1 MESWVDWF
9 VLIVI
14 ITIVV
19 IVLFLFLFPFL
30 VVISLLPLFVVW
42 DGWLVD
48 GGCIGTPNFL
58 PFSLTCPPS
67 LLFPF
72 PPPPLPP
79 LSERGSQ
86 YAKITE
92 NSFQKIASLTEKF
105 VRHDGNILVHGGI
118 APVQAL
124 LLSLS
129 FRKKFH
135 VFVTSGVVGGE
146 GGEEGGL
153 GGGVGGKMCELL
165 EGRGVGV
172 TLIPDASVAYF
183 MERVDMVLVGCE
195 GVVENGG
202 KSFFFG
208 CLFNYLFVYLFG

>member
-1 MESWVDWF
+1 M
-9 VLIVI
+9 
-14 ITIVV
+14 
-19 IVLFLFLFPFL
+19 
-30 VVISLLPLFVVW
+30 
-42 DGWLVD
+42 
-48 GGCIGTPNFL
+48 
-58 PFSLTCPPS
+58 
-67 LLFPF
+67 
-72 PPPPLPP
+72 
-79 LSERGSQ
+79 
-86 YAKITE
+86 
-92 NSFQKIASLTEKF
+92 
-105 VRHDGNILVHGGI
+105 

-135 VFVTSGVVGGE
+135 VFVTSGVVGGGGEEE
-146 GGEEGGL
+146 GGEGL

-202 KSFFFG
+202 WIFFF
-208 CLFNYLFVYLFG
+208 FSIFIYFFIV